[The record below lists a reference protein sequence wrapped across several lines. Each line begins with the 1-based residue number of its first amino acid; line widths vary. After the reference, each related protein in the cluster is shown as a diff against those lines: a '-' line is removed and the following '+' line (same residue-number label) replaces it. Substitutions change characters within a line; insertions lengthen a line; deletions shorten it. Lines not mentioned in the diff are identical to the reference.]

1 MCVLLACILVL
12 YIDSNKQHVVGGV
25 SEMPSHHPYSL
36 ALPGLLVV
44 VVDLSLSARCVRPS
58 SIRATVTRC
67 TSSGPSASRSVLAVM

>member
-1 MCVLLACILVL
+1 MRVLLACILVL

-44 VVDLSLSARCVRPS
+44 VDLSLSARCVRPS

>member
-44 VVDLSLSARCVRPS
+44 VDLSLSARCVRPS

-67 TSSGPSASRSVLAVM
+67 TSSGPSANRSVLAVM